1 MTGTLEECK
10 KFVADLNTN
19 SLNIHLTST
28 ISESTVDFLDIKLT
42 IKENRVSSCLYRKKT
57 ATNNLLHY
65 SSFHPTHLK
74 NGIPKGQFLRLR
86 RNCSSTTDFHRLA
99 KDLTT
104 RFTNRQYPK
113 KIVSRAFKEAEQ
125 KDRQSLFTK
134 QVRDSVRPLS
144 LITTY
149 NNQWS
154 DIYGILNKNWNILL
168 CEPKLSLHIAS
179 TPKVVARRAK
189 NLKDQLCHSHYQR
202 PKRELRIGKRTRGT
216 YPCGGCNICQFLV
229 AREQICISTLPFPI
243 KSESFFNCRS
253 RNLVYAILCDCP
265 KLYVGQTSQELR
277 KRCQQ
282 HLSNISLAKRDR
294 EKGKTLTS
302 VAAHFLEAHGSNIR
316 GLKIMGLEGIN
327 ETIRGGN
334 LTNQLLRCES
344 KWIYKLRSLSP
355 VGLNEELLFTGY
367 YKQL

>member
-1 MTGTLEECK
+1 MMDLEELEVPEETLLVSLDVESLYTNIAHDQGVQAAAFFLERHQENGEHNLFLLELLHFVLDKNYFTFDRKYYRQITGTAMGARCAPSYANLFLGWWEELVVYQHVMFSSKIAIWRRYIDDVLFLWTGTLEECK

-74 NGIPKGQFLRLR
+74 NGIPKD
-86 RNCSSTTDFHRLA
+86 NI
-99 KDLTT
+99 
-104 RFTNRQYPK
+104 PK
-113 KIVSRAFKEAEQ
+113 KSYQEPSK
-125 KDRQSLFTK
+125 K
-134 QVRDSVRPLS
+134 
-144 LITTY
+144 
-149 NNQWS
+149 
-154 DIYGILNKNWNILL
+154 LNKRID
-168 CEPKLSLHIAS
+168 KVSSL
-179 TPKVVARRAK
+179 
-189 NLKDQLCHSHYQR
+189 N
-202 PKRELRIGKRTRGT
+202 
-216 YPCGGCNICQFLV
+216 
-229 AREQICISTLPFPI
+229 
-243 KSESFFNCRS
+243 RS